1 MNGNI
6 KPFSPNDVIEASR
19 LQLALEAAG
28 IGTWQFDISSESM
41 LWCDRSKALYHF
53 PVDSDDSVSFKNVV
67 GLVHPDDQDYFRNA
81 FIAPFKLGDNTSH
94 EIEFRV
100 TGIIQGQTRWL
111 LSKGQIYFDDAGVPE
126 KIVGT
131 VQNITREILD
141 RQQLEKNSKPFETR
155 SENNPDFTGSWGNYL
170 KTNETRYETLIEQAP
185 MAIGL
190 LRGKDMV
197 VEVGNDRIFE
207 VWGKDRSVIGKPII
221 EALPE
226 IKNQNFLSLLTH
238 VYQTGES
245 YQGSG
250 ALAKILRN
258 GKLQDLFFDFVY
270 TPLRDKSGDIDG
282 IMVLATE
289 VTAQFVA
296 TRALETSEIKFRS
309 LVEEAPVATCLFV
322 GPEHKIE
329 VANNKMISYWGKDKS
344 IFNKP
349 VLNAIPELEGQPFID
364 LLDQV
369 FRSGITYEA
378 QSAPADLVVNG
389 VLSTYYFDYTYKPLR
404 NPAGEI
410 YGVMNMAHDVTSQVH
425 ARRSLEASEEKL
437 RSVFAN
443 ASAAMGLFVGR
454 DLVIE
459 LANQAFIDVI
469 GKGQDITKKKLSEVI
484 PELQNQESLKIL
496 GDVFDTGKS
505 FQRFESQ
512 VNLLRNGVMTSNYY
526 NITYT
531 PLFNSE
537 GEVYAILDIGIDVT
551 DAVLARQKLEESE
564 LFAHSIINNSPVAK
578 LVFTGYEMIIRTVN
592 ENMLAMLG
600 KDSSIIGKPFMEAVP
615 ELLETPL
622 MNRLRQVLQTG
633 ISYNQPEEKIDLI
646 HNGEI
651 YSGYYNY
658 NYKALQNTA
667 GENYGVLVT
676 AIEVTAQ
683 VNARQKIEEA
693 EQILRD
699 AVELA
704 ELATWSIDPKSGE
717 IGYGSRMKEWI
728 GVLEDD
734 RDFDMGVS
742 YIPEKDRERIR
753 LALLEAFRSGSDG
766 IYEEQHL
773 VENVLTGQRRYIH
786 AKAKTFF
793 DAHGNPYKM
802 IGTAQDITQQREVQ
816 NTLEQLVQ
824 QRTEELE
831 TMNEELAAINE
842 EYMATNEDL
851 AQSNHLLIQSN
862 QSLQQFAYVAS
873 HDLQEPLRKIQSFGN
888 LLFNRYSEG
897 LGEGVNLILRMQAAA
912 ARMSG
917 LIEDLLA
924 FSRVSN
930 QRDVTESLSLSDIVQ
945 NVLSD
950 LEVTIQDT
958 EAVITIEKLPVIMG
972 DESQLGQ
979 LFQNLLTNALKF
991 RQKDQAPVITVN
1003 CRVVSFN
1010 ELPAT
1015 VKPAQIS
1022 QLYYQIDVID
1032 NGIGFEQKYS
1042 ERIFQLFQRL
1052 HGRSEFAGTGI
1063 GLSIC
1068 ERVAANHGGAITA
1081 LSEPAAGS
1089 TFSIYLP
1096 I

>member
-28 IGTWQFDISSESM
+28 IGTWQFDIPSESM

-67 GLVHPDDQDYFRNA
+67 GLVHPDDRDYFRNA
-81 FIAPFKLGDNTSH
+81 FIGPFTLGDNTSH

-258 GKLQDLFFDFVY
+258 GKLEDLFFDFVY

-344 IFNKP
+344 IFNTP

-600 KDSSIIGKPFMEAVP
+600 KDSSIIGKPFMAAVP

-633 ISYNQPEEKIDLI
+633 ISYNQPEEKIDLV